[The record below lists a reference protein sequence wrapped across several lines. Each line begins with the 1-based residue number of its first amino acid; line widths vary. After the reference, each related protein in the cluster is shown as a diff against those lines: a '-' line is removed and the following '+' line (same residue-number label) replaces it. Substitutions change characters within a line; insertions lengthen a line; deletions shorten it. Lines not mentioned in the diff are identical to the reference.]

1 MQSYLAIPTLVA
13 FFKGKDH
20 KFAAMNIS
28 YIYIFMCVY
37 IYLHIYNTVPVYIY
51 ICIHIRDEDI
61 KGMDDC

>member
-28 YIYIFMCVY
+28 YIYMCIF
-37 IYLHIYNTVPVYIY
+37 IY
-51 ICIHIRDEDI
+51 ISMIQYLCIYIFLCIHIRDEDI
-61 KGMDDC
+61 RSMDDC